1 MDRIVA
7 EHLRRLVP
15 PGSANYYAIRFSPR
29 NGREQIGLLFAWREE
44 LLRIA
49 RECSDAGVAQARLE
63 WWRSETAN
71 ACRGHARHPL
81 AQALIPLVSD
91 EKLPLAL
98 FDQMATAMKRQLA
111 GTPSSDWAELQQHAR
126 QLDGSFCELLA
137 RSLQT
142 PEDKI
147 ESARQIGAYCWL
159 VGTIHNLGWELR
171 QGRYLL
177 AHEPLQ
183 QYKLTPDK
191 LLLQKYAQETAA
203 FIDEALE
210 TAEQWRQST
219 TQHLERHPLPALR
232 PGLNLYALAHRHQR
246 LLAQEGAKILQRRPE
261 LSPLE
266 ILWHTV
272 IAGWL
277 RF

>member
-98 FDQMATAMKRQLA
+98 FDQMAD
-111 GTPSSDWAELQQHAR
+111 SDEAATSGAPRLQTGAELQQHAR

-137 RSLQT
+137 RSLQI

-147 ESARQIGAYCWL
+147 EAARQIGAYSWL
-159 VGTIHNLGWELR
+159 VGTIHN
-171 QGRYLL
+171 
-177 AHEPLQ
+177 
-183 QYKLTPDK
+183 
-191 LLLQKYAQETAA
+191 
-203 FIDEALE
+203 
-210 TAEQWRQST
+210 
-219 TQHLERHPLPALR
+219 
-232 PGLNLYALAHRHQR
+232 PGLGVAPRQIPASSRAPATIQVD
-246 LLAQEGAKILQRRPE
+246 
-261 LSPLE
+261 
-266 ILWHTV
+266 T
-272 IAGWL
+272 
-277 RF
+277 